1 MKIINS
7 ERPEKPGD
15 IILKKLKDKKMTQYS
30 LALAMKSYPS
40 NINNLVK
47 SKRRISLINAIK
59 LSHILGESIFFW
71 VNLQNRWDL
80 WEIKKNFIK
89 KEKREN
95 NENKKSYKRTNKK

>member
-15 IILKKLKDKKMTQYS
+15 VILKKLKDKKMTQRS

-47 SKRRISLINAIK
+47 VKA
-59 LSHILGESIFFW
+59 
-71 VNLQNRWDL
+71 
-80 WEIKKNFIK
+80 
-89 KEKREN
+89 
-95 NENKKSYKRTNKK
+95 SYFSC

>member
-15 IILKKLKDKKMTQYS
+15 VILNKLKDKKMTQYS

-59 LSHILGESIFFW
+59 LSNILGESILFW
-71 VNLQNRWDL
+71 VNLQNKWDL

-95 NENKKSYKRTNKK
+95 NENKKSYKRTNRK